1 VAIVSAGLAAVL
13 GLYAAV
19 GIEVRDNIDAFIG
32 DLQRQSHWA
41 ALAAAAAGIS
51 VLAQAADKWLA

>member
-1 VAIVSAGLAAVL
+1 
-13 GLYAAV
+13 LYAAV